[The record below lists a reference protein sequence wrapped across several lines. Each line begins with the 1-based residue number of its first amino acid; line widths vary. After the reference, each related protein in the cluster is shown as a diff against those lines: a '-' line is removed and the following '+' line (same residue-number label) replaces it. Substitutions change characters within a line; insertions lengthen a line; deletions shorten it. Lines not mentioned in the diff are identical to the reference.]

1 MVILPLR
8 AEFSFQQV
16 EVGNGGDNDPTTF
29 SFYKDNRIAPLLDA
43 RGKPIPHANGAK
55 LFGSVCSVLSN
66 DVDVCSKHYTWQTG
80 YAGDQPVLT
89 AKVADLTDWNKAV
102 DEPGFVLVDTQT
114 GRFKFAPANRIEGNK
129 PMKLANRVVLG
140 AFEILSV
147 KARGSFV
154 YCAMGEEAH
163 AILAFDFTDPAKPR
177 YAGYSALGGYASNC
191 AVGKNYA
198 YGMTSRGQGHIAD
211 IRDPHN
217 IKTVKTWYSGWAF
230 GHGRHYWDLEKDRFY
245 IYDRNG
251 LTCYD
256 TSDEDDPMPLSSWQ
270 SNVSGFEVTG
280 DLIYG
285 TWVERQPKLDAAGKA
300 VKDKKGKPVMAAV
313 TFAGVKRLKPDGTSE
328 VVGKTEIPGS
338 RVGGSSRVR
347 DGMIAF
353 ITREG
358 VGLVDARQPKTPK
371 LLKFHQGPKYR
382 YNYGVKWGMT
392 GLCFHK
398 DKLLVTC
405 AADISVG
412 VHRGHIEYASR
423 HKQQEA
429 EISKKTWQQKGGLLI
444 FDLKNPSELKLIGQ
458 LSNYH
463 LGFGPVSDVDT
474 DESRDIAY
482 VYSNPSLCAVD
493 IKDPAKPKLISWL
506 GGDGELNQARY
517 FGGHIYAINSTLFV
531 INPWPIH
538 AAHLVGSTKHGGSR
552 FGVLVNG
559 SPQSNLVITTSQQG
573 TVGMV
578 DITNKSAPK
587 MVTPKSPWPGGFA
600 RWDYPYV
607 YACGPKVYKYNQASR
622 SFSVVYQASVPGF
635 KGNRV
640 LVADGHLYEVCMSGN
655 KKKGKLMRIWK
666 IVSPTYLELKGELEW
681 KVGGGW
687 DWPGNPYFYKD
698 FVIHGDLV
706 IDVAD
711 KSRPTVVNILRHIRE
726 DIASYS
732 SGSGL
737 HYARD
742 GILYSANYFTGLH
755 VWDIR
760 NLRSKN
766 EIKFLGV
773 WRDEEDPW
781 SVASVYSR
789 SVDGY
794 GRYLFSTD
802 FGNVNIYEIPTES
815 DVPEGKLTAKIFVKK
830 GNK

>member
-1 MVILPLR
+1 MPFTQLT
-8 AEFSFQQV
+8 AELSLQSV
-16 EVGNGGDNDPTTF
+16 EIGNGDDDAPTTF
-29 SFYKDNRIAPLLDA
+29 SFYNDNRIAPILDA
-43 RGKPIPHANGAK
+43 RGKPIARANAVK
-55 LFGSVCSVLSN
+55 LFGSTFSVLS
-66 DVDVCSKHYTWQTG
+66 DGVDVCSKHYTWQSG

-89 AKVADLTDWNKAV
+89 PKAADLSDWAKAI

-114 GRFKFAPANRIEGNK
+114 GRFKFAPANRLEGGK

-191 AVGKNYA
+191 AIGKTHA
-198 YGMTSRGQGHIAD
+198 YGMTSRRQGHIAD
-211 IRDPHN
+211 IRDPHK
-217 IKTVKTWYSGWAF
+217 IKTIKTYYSGWSF
-230 GHGRHYWDLEKDRFY
+230 VQGRHFWDLEKDRFY
-245 IYDRNG
+245 IYDHNG

-256 TSDEDDPMPLSSWQ
+256 TRDEDDPMPVSSWRC
-270 SNVSGFEVTG
+270 NVVGFEVVG

-285 TWVERQPKLDAAGKA
+285 TWTEQQPKLD
-300 VKDKKGKPVMAAV
+300 VKGKPIKDKNGQPVMFKAM
-313 TFAGVKRLKPDGTSE
+313 FAGVKRLKPDGTSE
-328 VVGKTEIPGS
+328 IVGKSPVPGGP
-338 RVGGSSRVR
+338 VGRSSRVK
-347 DGMIAF
+347 DGLIAF
-353 ITREG
+353 ITSEG
-358 VGLVDARQPKTPK
+358 VGLVDARQPKSPK
-371 LLKFHQGPKYR
+371 LLKFHLGPKYK

-392 GLCFHK
+392 DVCFHK

-405 AADISVG
+405 AADVSVG
-412 VHRGHIEYASR
+412 VHRGHLEYASR
-423 HKQQEA
+423 LKQQEA

-444 FDLKNPSELKLIGQ
+444 FDLANPAELKLIGQ

-463 LGFGPVSDVDT
+463 CGFGPVTDVDT
-474 DESRDIAY
+474 DDSRDIAY

-493 IKDPAKPKLISWL
+493 IKDPTKPKLLSWL

-517 FGGHIYAINSTLFV
+517 FGDHIYAINSTLFV
-531 INPWPIH
+531 INPWPIEK
-538 AAHLVGSTKHGGSR
+538 AHLVGSAKHGGGR

-559 SPQSNLVITTSQQG
+559 SPKSNLVITASQQG

-578 DITNKSAPK
+578 DISSKEAPK
-587 MVTPKSPWPGGFA
+587 AVTPKSPWPGGYA

-607 YACGPKVYKYNQASR
+607 YACGPLVYHYNSGSR
-622 SFSVVYQASVPGF
+622 SFSVVYRANVPGF
-635 KGNRV
+635 SGNRV
-640 LVADGHLYEVCMSGN
+640 IIADGHLYEVSMSGN
-655 KKKGKLMRIWK
+655 NKKGKLMRIWK
-666 IVSPTYLELKGELEW
+666 IVSPTHLELKGELEW

-698 FVIHGDLV
+698 FIFHGDLV

-711 KSRPTVVNILRHIRE
+711 KSHPKVVNILRKIRE

-760 NLRSKN
+760 KLRSKN
-766 EIKFLGV
+766 EVRFVGV

-815 DVPEGKLTAKIFVKK
+815 DVPEGKLTAKIFVQKTK
-830 GNK
+830 